1 MTTMFPCPAIS
12 NFLPPPILAAAAAAA
27 AAEVSMPLPPSI
39 FSQQQQQLFHPLQ
52 VIPPEAAT
60 AAQVGYPLFPSHP
73 FQQHQQQHL
82 PHHLVQ
88 QLVMQQAAGKLLSP
102 PHHHHPSGRDAVLLQ
117 MLAMTADRRRP
128 DLDLVNL
135 MTSAADLGVLLL
147 QESSTTRPTDV
158 SDRKLPTNSVGLT
171 LPAAKLSELSHG

>member
-27 AAEVSMPLPPSI
+27 AAEVSRPLPPSI
-39 FSQQQQQLFHPLQ
+39 FSQQQQQQQLFHPLQ
-52 VIPPEAAT
+52 VIPPETVSAT
-60 AAQVGYPLFPSHP
+60 QVGYPFFPPHP
-73 FQQHQQQHL
+73 FQQHL

-88 QLVMQQAAGKLLSP
+88 QLAMQQAAGKLLSP
-102 PHHHHPSGRDAVLLQ
+102 PPHHHPSSRDAVLLQ

-147 QESSTTRPTDV
+147 QEPSTTRPTDV